1 MEGMII
7 LISIPIFMMNSYL
20 NTNMKLPIINRLF
33 KLPVSYITFSFSVLF
48 FGGLFLLSSCDDE
61 GTLIGENLQPPT
73 DKFSVNYYDEFPV
86 EVYTGSLDSLRSDEI
101 SLAVTGEFMDP
112 VFGTTYADFISHARL
127 SDSLVFSDDPVVDS
141 LIIFLEVIDSYGD
154 TNSIME
160 INVHE
165 LKKDVYLDSAYYSN
179 FNQEDLYYEDII
191 GSVSYDAYDTIIKI
205 HMKNEFAE
213 RIVANSS
220 ILLSQDDFLQEF
232 KGLYFTS
239 DIQSGNGVLT
249 NFNLLSLST
258 AMVLFFHYPTSDTTY
273 YIFSI
278 SESSARINVFS
289 HDFSTADPAYGITHL
304 NDNIEDSV
312 SYVQGLAGAFT
323 KFSFP
328 TLENWRDSLPI
339 AINKAELVVN
349 LSTDDPYSLEFIPP
363 DYLDIKIRDDDGN
376 FETVYDQILGRTYF
390 GGEFKEGIYTF
401 NISDFVHKY
410 LAGYY
415 NDPTLYIFVNADYY
429 RANRAVLNGYNH
441 TGGVELKMIY
451 TR

>member
-1 MEGMII
+1 
-7 LISIPIFMMNSYL
+7 LISIPIFMMNSYI

-48 FGGLFLLSSCDDE
+48 LGGLFLLSSCDNE

-86 EVYTGSLDSLRSDEI
+86 EVYTESLDSLRSDEI
-101 SLAVTGEFMDP
+101 SLAVAGEFIDP
-112 VFGTTYADFISHARL
+112 VFGTTKADFITQVRL
-127 SDSLVFSDDPVVDS
+127 SDSLVFSEEPVIDS
-141 LIIFLEVIDSYGD
+141 LIVFLEVIDSYGD

-179 FNQEDLYYEDII
+179 LNQEGLYYEDVV
-191 GSVSYDAYDTIIKI
+191 GSANYNAYDTLIKI
-205 HMKNEFAE
+205 YMNNTFIEK
-213 RIVANSS
+213 IKANTSV
-220 ILLSQDDFLQEF
+220 LVKQDDFLQKF

-239 DIQSGNGVLT
+239 DRQSGNGVLT
-249 NFNLLSLST
+249 NFNLLSFASE
-258 AMVLFFHYPTSDTTY
+258 MVLFYHYPSSDTLY
-273 YIFSI
+273 YNFSI
-278 SESSARINVFS
+278 SQSSARINMYS
-289 HDFSTADPAYGITHL
+289 HDFSTADPAYGINHL

-349 LSTDDPYSLEFIPP
+349 LSTDDPYSLEFPPP
-363 DYLDIKIRDDDGN
+363 DFLDIKIRDDDGN
-376 FETVYDQILGRTYF
+376 FKAIHDLVLGREYF
-390 GGEFKEGIYTF
+390 GGNLTEGKYTF

-415 NDPTLYIFVNADYY
+415 NDPTLYIFVNANYY
-429 RANRAVLNGYNH
+429 RAHRAVLNGYNQYNH
-441 TGGVELKMIY
+441 TGGIEFRMTY